1 MPLMVDRYLHSGA
14 IHSKTYEK
22 FATKYP
28 IG

>member
-1 MPLMVDRYLHSGA
+1 MLLMADRYLHSGA

-22 FATKYP
+22 LAMKYP